1 MIKALSKCLLL
12 LIYLMCFP
20 TEIRNKAEME
30 GRRERREGWRKEER
44 EDGEEGGRR
53 KRKINFKAL
62 KKRIS
67 NFGNLNY

>member
-1 MIKALSKCLLL
+1 
-12 LIYLMCFP
+12 MCFP
-20 TEIRNKAEME
+20 TEIRNKAEIE

-44 EDGEEGGRR
+44 EDGEEGERR